1 MNEKRNIATFIL
13 DVVRNLVAPQEQP
26 EKTAPAPAPMPV
38 EKKKVSLNDLPIED
52 LEKSRALL
60 DHEERKTLLEINE
73 LEKQKR
79 VLGEKVATGKV
90 SDTDIKIFA
99 RKIKELLD
107 EVAGLNLDLQMLGK
121 QTQVLSGFIRMKKRT
136 DRQKNSPF
144 SEMIGNMDLSELS
157 VLIRD
162 ATVEDKLNMEKFDH
176 LIGELNMGHAL
187 TPEMTE
193 DAGTLEIERVLRKMA
208 EAGQSEALFQELDEV
223 YKHQVNNSEED
234 LNES

>member
-1 MNEKRNIATFIL
+1 MNEKHNLATFVL
-13 DVVRNLVAPQEQP
+13 DVVRNLVAPPEAP
-26 EKTAPAPAPMPV
+26 EKTPTAPVVPE
-38 EKKKVSLNDLPIED
+38 EKKKVSLNELSIED

-60 DHEERKTLLEINE
+60 DHEERKTLLEIKE

-79 VLGEKVATGKV
+79 VLGEQVSTGKV
-90 SDTDIKIFA
+90 SDTEIKIFA

-107 EVAGLNLDLQMLGK
+107 EVAGLNQDLQMLGK
-121 QTQVLSGFIRMKKRT
+121 QTQVLSGFIRIKKRT
-136 DRQKNSPF
+136 DRLKNSPF
-144 SEMIGNMDLSELS
+144 SVMVGSMDLSELS

-162 ATVEDKLNMEKFDH
+162 ATVEEKLNMEKFDR
-176 LIGELNMGHAL
+176 LIGDLNMGHAL

-193 DAGTLEIERVLRKMA
+193 DAGTLEIEKVLRKMA

-223 YKHQVNNSEED
+223 YKNKVNNTEED